1 LGRTSEGREGFE
13 SLVNP
18 VPVGTFPVLS
28 LYDPIDQALF
38 LTSNATHFPGSNE
51 LALTTDFVQVINVTQ
66 DRLAATLYVGNETV
80 QLAFDPADDTII
92 AANFESGSLSFI
104 SGHTDT
110 IEGNV
115 TLPGSP
121 LGVVYDPENGQI
133 YVSMLGGVG
142 HNYTGIEELSAQG
155 RSEHGFIHLNFA
167 PGSLLYLQ
175 TQDSIAMGPGLVPGA
190 GVDQS
195 AVFSNLSVMNISDS
209 SVRVLNVTTEAFPLS
224 QDGMVEVS
232 PDGIVAVPGFTGGYE
247 AANSSIIFQTPGD
260 VVLESTT
267 LNRVEGQLKVGLF
280 PQGLALDPLTGE
292 LYIPNSFSDNM
303 SVYNLTND
311 QLLGTFALGPPP
323 PAGWGPTGIVWD
335 GSTGEFYISE
345 TEPSTQV
352 VEALSPGI
360 VTFFES
366 GLPSGGNWTVTLG
379 GESESSTSSTIA
391 FDVPNGTY
399 AYTIRTPLTNVT
411 AGSSTGSVRVHG
423 YAVRVD
429 VSFGPALPELLG
441 LPFWD
446 GVGAIVTM
454 LAVGTAFTAWGLH
467 RRRVR
472 RRKEGRGGLEEEFL

>member
-1 LGRTSEGREGFE
+1 
-13 SLVNP
+13 VA
-18 VPVGTFPVLS
+18 VGTSPLLS
-28 LYDPIDQALF
+28 LYDPIDRALF
-38 LTSNATHFPGSNE
+38 LTSNASYPPGFNE
-51 LALTTDFVQVINVTQ
+51 FAPTTDFVQVINVTQ
-66 DRLAATLYVGNETV
+66 DRLAATLYVGNDTV
-80 QLAFDPADDTII
+80 QLAFDPAEDTVI
-92 AANFESGSLSFI
+92 AANFASDSLSFI
-104 SGHTDT
+104 SGHNDT
-110 IEGNV
+110 IEGNL

-121 LGVVYDPENGQI
+121 LGVVYDPENGQL
-133 YVSMLGGVG
+133 YVSILGGVG
-142 HNYTGIEELSAQG
+142 QNNTGIEVLSAQG
-155 RSEHGFIHLNFA
+155 RSEVGFVHLTFA

-175 TQDSIAMGPGLVPGA
+175 TQDTLTMGAGLVPEPGGGPPA
-190 GVDQS
+190 F
-195 AVFSNLSVMNISDS
+195 FSNLSVMHIGNS
-209 SVRVLNVTTEAFPLS
+209 SVQILNVTGPFPFN
-224 QDGMVEVS
+224 QYGMVEVS
-232 PDGIVAVPGFTGGYE
+232 PDGTVAYPEYSGEYGGNITDALLRPGE
-247 AANSSIIFQTPGD
+247 IA
-260 VVLESTT
+260 LESTYQN
-267 LNRVEGQLKVGLF
+267 LVEGQLKVGLS
-280 PQGLALDPLTGE
+280 PEGLAEDPLTGE
-292 LYIPNSFSDNM
+292 LYIANSFSDNM

-311 QLLGTFALGPPP
+311 QLLGTFTLGPPP
-323 PAGWGPTGIVWD
+323 PAGRGPTGIVWD

-399 AYTIRTPLTNVT
+399 AYTIRTPLTN
-411 AGSSTGSVRVHG
+411 ASASSSTGSVRVHG
-423 YAVRVD
+423 YAERVD

-454 LAVGTAFTAWGLH
+454 LAVGTVFTAWGLQ